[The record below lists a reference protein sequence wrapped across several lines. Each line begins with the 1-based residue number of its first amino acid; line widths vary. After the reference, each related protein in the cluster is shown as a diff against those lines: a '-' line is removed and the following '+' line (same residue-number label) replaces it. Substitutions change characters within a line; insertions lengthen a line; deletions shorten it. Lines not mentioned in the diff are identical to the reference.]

1 MQKMGS
7 MPGGPGP
14 MDQMPGGIASG
25 GSAGSSAGRGRSL
38 DEGITSPIPG
48 GPGPMDPPVAD
59 AMGAT
64 MQGGMDLGDEP
75 AGLLPSPRSDS
86 ERFFED
92 LKAFV
97 ADTEHLLRQARTL
110 GGEGAVAARAEF
122 ERRLSQAREGFD
134 TARVEAMDRM
144 NDWRDRTEA
153 YVRRDPWK
161 AVGIAAGVG
170 FLIGMLGG
178 RSHDEDDE

>member
-1 MQKMGS
+1 M
-7 MPGGPGP
+7 
-14 MDQMPGGIASG
+14 G
-25 GSAGSSAGRGRSL
+25 GSLS
-38 DEGITSPIPG
+38 DELRDEPALRPG
-48 GPGPMDPPVAD
+48 APGPMDPPLAD

-64 MQGGMDLGDEP
+64 MQGGVDQGEQQ
-75 AGLLPSPRSDS
+75 GLLSAPQSDS

-97 ADTEHLLRQARTL
+97 ADTEQLLRQARTIS
-110 GGEGAVAARAEF
+110 GEGALAARAEF
-122 ERRLSQAREGFD
+122 ERRLARAREGFD
-134 TARVEAMDRM
+134 TARTVAAERM

-170 FLIGMLGG
+170 FLLGALSG
-178 RSHDEDDE
+178 RRGDDER